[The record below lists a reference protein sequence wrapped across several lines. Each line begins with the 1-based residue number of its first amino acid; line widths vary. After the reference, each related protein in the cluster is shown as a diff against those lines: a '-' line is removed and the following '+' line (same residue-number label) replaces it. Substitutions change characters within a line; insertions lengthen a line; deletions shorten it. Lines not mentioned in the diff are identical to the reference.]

1 MNIFIS
7 QPMNG
12 KSIEEIRARQQE
24 IKQILQSYFPN
35 EEIKIIESIVTDTD
49 KSPVWCLGY
58 SVMRMDK
65 ADLVVFDKGWR
76 QARGCKVEYDVCSY
90 YGFKFMEL

>member
-1 MNIFIS
+1 
-7 QPMNG
+7 
-12 KSIEEIRARQQE
+12 
-24 IKQILQSYFPN
+24 
-35 EEIKIIESIVTDTD
+35 
-49 KSPVWCLGY
+49 
-58 SVMRMDK
+58 MRMDK